1 MVGNAVK
8 NLPAGKTSVSN
19 DIPVSIMKETIDAY
33 RLKLKQVMND
43 CLKNNFFPD
52 ILKNAEIIPCFKK
65 EIRVKKNYGPISI
78 LPNFSKVLERLI
90 YN

>member
-19 DIPVSIMKETIDAY
+19 DIPVFIMKETIDAY
-33 RLKLKQVMND
+33 CLKLKQVMND
-43 CLKNNFFPD
+43 CLKNNFFHD

-65 EIRVKKNYGPISI
+65 GDKGEKKLWTNKHLAKFFKSIREANI
-78 LPNFSKVLERLI
+78 
-90 YN
+90 